1 MKTLDLHNVRHSDVE
16 KKFMEFISHRNA
28 DHVPF
33 RIITGKSKR
42 MHNLVVELLKKNE
55 YEWRYDGFINVG
67 ALIITDKP
75 FPEPS

>member
-1 MKTLDLHNVRHSDVE
+1 
-16 KKFMEFISHRNA
+16 
-28 DHVPF
+28 
-33 RIITGKSKR
+33 